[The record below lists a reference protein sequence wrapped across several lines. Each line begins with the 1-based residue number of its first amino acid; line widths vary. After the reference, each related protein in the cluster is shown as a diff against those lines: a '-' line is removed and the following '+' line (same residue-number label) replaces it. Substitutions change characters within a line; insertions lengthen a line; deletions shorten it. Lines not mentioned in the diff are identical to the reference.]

1 MRFVILSFGRLSD
14 FLFRGNVTMRLERRT
29 KTRIGMVAVGVISVV
44 GVAALP
50 SSPAQDAPRLAIV
63 ATEIILRQT
72 PGYAQAEST
81 FAADLASWRGEVE
94 GLQRQLDSAAT
105 AFDQQSVVLS
115 PTARQ
120 SKTDELRQLQQ
131 QYQTRATELQQRAEQ
146 RRQELVGPLEERIQT
161 VIDGLRAERSLMMV
175 FDVSAP
181 GNNIVS
187 ADPVI
192 DLTTTVVRRLNDG
205 GQ

>member
-1 MRFVILSFGRLSD
+1 MKR
-14 FLFRGNVTMRLERRT
+14 ERRT
-29 KTRIGMVAVGVISVV
+29 ITGLAIAAAVSLTVV

-50 SSPAQDAPRLAIV
+50 SSSAQEGPRLAVIASEV
-63 ATEIILRQT
+63 ILRQT

-81 FAADLASWRGEVE
+81 FTSDLAAWRQEVE
-94 GLQRQLDSAAT
+94 GLQQRLDSAAS

-115 PTARQ
+115 ASARQ
-120 SKTDELRQLQQ
+120 AKTDELRQLQQ
-131 QYQTRATELQQRAEQ
+131 QYQTRASELQQRAEQ
-146 RRQELVGPLEERIQT
+146 RRQELVGPLEQRIQT
-161 VIDGLRAERSLMMV
+161 VIDGLRAERNLTIV

>member
-1 MRFVILSFGRLSD
+1 MK
-14 FLFRGNVTMRLERRT
+14 LERRT
-29 KTRIGMVAVGVISVV
+29 LSGLGIGAAAVLTVV

-50 SSPAQDAPRLAIV
+50 SSPAQEGPRLAVV
-63 ATEIILRQT
+63 ASETILRQT

-81 FAADLASWRGEVE
+81 FTADLTAWRSEVE
-94 GLQRQLDSAAT
+94 ALQTRLDSAAT

-115 PTARQ
+115 PSARQ
-120 SKTDELRQLQQ
+120 SKSDELRQLQQ

-146 RRQELVGPLEERIQT
+146 RRQELVGPLEARIQT
-161 VIDGLRAERSLMMV
+161 VIDGLRAERNLTIV

-192 DLTTTVVRRLNDG
+192 DLTTTVVRRLNDS

>member
-1 MRFVILSFGRLSD
+1 MK
-14 FLFRGNVTMRLERRT
+14 LERRT
-29 KTRIGMVAVGVISVV
+29 ITWLGMGAAAVLSVV

-50 SSPAQDAPRLAIV
+50 SSSPQDAPRLAIV
-63 ATEIILRQT
+63 ASEVVLRQT

-81 FAADLASWRGEVE
+81 FSADLASWRQEVE
-94 GLQRQLDSAAT
+94 SLQRQLDSAAT

-161 VIDGLRAERSLMMV
+161 VIDGLRAERNLTLV

-192 DLTTTVVRRLNDG
+192 DLTTTVVRRLNSG